1 MPVVFDRANPA
12 NVKPLP
18 ETTTAQAVYS
28 EPISLHKVHHN
39 GFECLGTAYTVK
51 QPRETSTAETTG
63 LLYAS
68 QTGAIV
74 SDFSQFIALEYAVL
88 EAMAHCRSE
97 Y

>member
-1 MPVVFDRANPA
+1 MPAMHSA
-12 NVKPLP
+12 
-18 ETTTAQAVYS
+18 
-28 EPISLHKVHHN
+28 
-39 GFECLGTAYTVK
+39 CLGTAYTVK